1 MISYIITIL
10 FFIFMEALF
19 SGSEIA
25 LFSVNKTRLRYLA
38 RKGDRKAE
46 KTSLLLHKH
55 YAEYISVGL
64 IGTILSIVMATA
76 TYVAMLHD
84 ISSFMPVLRGKEEIF
99 AESLV
104 VLTLLFGEIIPKSI
118 FQQYADRLIF
128 FVVPFLEFFR
138 KVFKPMLL
146 FSNAVNRV
154 VFFLFRIKPSTEK
167 VYGRE
172 DIVHLLSENIEDL
185 DELEKR
191 IVSNVLIFSDRRISE
206 IVIPLSEV
214 VAVSDDKKVCDL
226 IPVFKD
232 TGFSRLPV
240 YRKRVDQ
247 IVGVVRSY
255 DLIHAD
261 IDEPVTRYL
270 KGIRYI
276 PEFASLPNVLKGFKT
291 YKDHMAVVVDER
303 GATMGIITL
312 KDVLEEIVGQI
323 RDDFTKK
330 ERPMIKSH
338 TVDSL
343 IVDGRMEI
351 KEIESLLDI
360 DIPEGPFETVNGLI
374 TYTLGRMPRKG
385 ESITVGNY
393 RFQVLKVEKRRVL
406 EVLIHKV
413 S

>member
-1 MISYIITIL
+1 MVSYIITVV
-10 FFIFMEALF
+10 FFIFLEGLF

-25 LFSVNKTRLRYLA
+25 LFSVNKTKLKYIA
-38 RKGDRKAE
+38 KKGDKKAE
-46 KTSLLLHKH
+46 KISLLLQKH
-55 YAEYISVGL
+55 YPEYISVGL

-76 TYVAMLHD
+76 SYVAMLHD
-84 ISSFMPVLRGKEEIF
+84 VSHFMPVLRGNEEIF

-104 VLTLLFGEIIPKSI
+104 VLTLLFGEIIPKSV
-118 FQQYADRLIF
+118 FQQYADKLVF

-138 KVFKPMLL
+138 KVFKPVLL
-146 FSNAVNRV
+146 FSNFVNKV

-167 VYGRE
+167 VYNRE
-172 DIVHLLSENIEDL
+172 DIIHLLSENIEDL
-185 DELEKR
+185 DDLEKR
-191 IVSNVLIFSDRRISE
+191 IVSNVLIFSERRISE

-226 IPVFKD
+226 IPVFKE

-240 YRKRVDQ
+240 YRKRIDQ
-247 IVGVVRSY
+247 IVGVIRSY
-255 DLIHAD
+255 DLIQAD
-261 IDEPVTRYL
+261 IDEPITKYL

-276 PEFASLPNVLKGFKT
+276 PEFASLPNVLIGFKT

-330 ERPMIKSH
+330 ERHMIKSQ
-338 TVDSL
+338 TFNKL

-360 DIPEGPFETVNGLI
+360 EIPEKPFETVNGLI

-385 ESITVGNY
+385 EFITVEGY

-406 EVLIHKV
+406 EVLIEKM
-413 S
+413 

>member
-1 MISYIITIL
+1 MISYIVTIA

-25 LFSVNKTRLRYLA
+25 LFSVNKTKLKYLS
-38 RKGDRKAE
+38 KKDGGKAE
-46 KTSLLLHKH
+46 KVYILLQKH
-55 YAEYISVGL
+55 YSEYISVGL

-76 TYVAMLHD
+76 TYVTMLHD
-84 ISSFMPVLRGKEEIF
+84 LSYFMPVLKGKEEIF

-104 VLTLLFGEIIPKSI
+104 ILTLLFGEIIPKSV
-118 FQQYADRLIF
+118 FQHYADRLIF
-128 FVVPFLEFFR
+128 YIVPFLEFFR
-138 KVFKPMLL
+138 KVFTPILI
-146 FSNAVNRV
+146 FSNGVNRI
-154 VFFLFRIKPSTEK
+154 VFFIFRIKPSSEK
-167 VYGRE
+167 IYGRE
-172 DIVHLLSENIEDL
+172 DIIHLLSEEVDGL

-191 IVSNVLIFSDRRISE
+191 IASNILIFSDRRISE
-206 IVIPLSEV
+206 IVVPLSEV
-214 VAVSDDKKVCDL
+214 VAVSDDKKVCEL
-226 IPVFKD
+226 IPIFKE

-247 IVGVVRSY
+247 IVGLVRSY

-261 IDEPVTRYL
+261 IDQPVTKYL
-270 KGIRYI
+270 KGIRYV
-276 PEFASLPNVLKGFKT
+276 PEFANLPNVLKGFKT

-330 ERPMIKSH
+330 EKQMIKSQ
-338 TVDSL
+338 TVDRL

-360 DIPEGPFETVNGLI
+360 QMPEGTFETVNGLI
-374 TYTLGRMPRKG
+374 TYSLGRMPRKG
-385 ESITVGNY
+385 EAITVGEY

-406 EVLIHKV
+406 EVLIEKIV
-413 S
+413 